1 LIVITDAGLA
11 APRSVEE
18 VVAAALDAGA
28 RAVQLRAKRASPAE
42 QVALAR
48 LLLALTRPV
57 GARLFVN
64 DRVDVALAANADG
77 VHLGPDDLP
86 VKAARRAV
94 PAGFLVGYSTDDP
107 DDAQRA
113 VADGADYL
121 GCGAVW
127 RTGTKAVG
135 EEAIGLDRLD
145 QVAGAVTVPVVAIGG
160 ITPDRARAVAQTR
173 ASGVAVVRALMAASD
188 PRAVARALLWPF
200 LSR

>member
-1 LIVITDAGLA
+1 
-11 APRSVEE
+11 VEE